1 MACSIHVKQTY
12 RTFILLFKA
21 LGKVHETFLKGK
33 KISGIFWNFQA
44 VQICPEAFR
53 NIYNSLVLEKFSDL
67 WIPWE
72 VTNLHSH
79 FKAKLKPYN
88 IIYCPKIQWDIWEH
102 IKGNAQ
108 KKWAIRFFIQIRKCS
123 RNLRF
128 SKTLKGLHTCICLYP
143 LKNNSLKTSEYNV
156 HELCLTVYNTVN
168 NVILGL
174 FGWYCNT
181 LAKTFPRILTLP

>member
-1 MACSIHVKQTY
+1 MYQWLALFMSNKHIEHSFFCSKHLVRSTKHFSKEKKFQESSEIFRQFRSVQKHLEIITIH
-12 RTFILLFKA
+12 
-21 LGKVHETFLKGK
+21 
-33 KISGIFWNFQA
+33 W
-44 VQICPEAFR
+44 
-53 NIYNSLVLEKFSDL
+53 DL

-123 RNLRF
+123 RHLRF

-156 HELCLTVYNTVN
+156 HGLCLTVYNTVN